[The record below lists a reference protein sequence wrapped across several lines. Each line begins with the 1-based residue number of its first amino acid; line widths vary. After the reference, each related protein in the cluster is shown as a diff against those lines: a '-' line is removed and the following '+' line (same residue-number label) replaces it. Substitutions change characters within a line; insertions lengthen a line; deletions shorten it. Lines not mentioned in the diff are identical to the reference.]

1 MVDPYDRDMTQNRS
15 NSRLA
20 RLLEA
25 WNNHEDL
32 RTNGAPIAE
41 LAASRARLDM
51 IRHAG

>member
-1 MVDPYDRDMTQNRS
+1 MRNNRS
-15 NSRLA
+15 LVNFD

-25 WNNHEDL
+25 WNNHQDL
-32 RTNGAPIAE
+32 RENGAPIAE